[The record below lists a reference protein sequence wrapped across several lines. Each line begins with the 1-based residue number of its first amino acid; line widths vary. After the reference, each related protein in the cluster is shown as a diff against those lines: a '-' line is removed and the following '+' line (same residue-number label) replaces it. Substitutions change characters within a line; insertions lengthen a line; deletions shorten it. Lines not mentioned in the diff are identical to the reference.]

1 MLRAHCTPLNLFDL
15 VPPLSMVLDPVLTQL
30 DHWLDDD
37 TLFQIVKADVAPRPR
52 TLLDG
57 RQATRLVKKLMRPCR
72 R

>member
-1 MLRAHCTPLNLFDL
+1 MLRAHYPPLNLFVL

-37 TLFQIVKADVAPRPR
+37 TLFQMVKADVARRSR

-57 RQATRLVKKLMRPCR
+57 RPATRFVKRLMRPCR